1 MIINNELICFL
12 RFFFYTFAKN
22 KIVMKNFTDNVTF
35 EQLESLNM
43 KRGDEIGVPIDTA
56 DQDSLLI
63 WKKSFDLTEEDYEII
78 DEYFL
83 LLTKNN

>member
-1 MIINNELICFL
+1 
-12 RFFFYTFAKN
+12 
-22 KIVMKNFTDNVTF
+22 MKNFTDNVTF

-56 DQDSLLI
+56 DEDSLLI